1 MAEAAGGKLTAVMGG
16 LGHLSV
22 VRQIGVMLGL
32 AASIAL
38 AGVVIMWSQEPTYQ
52 MVYSGLNDRDSLDI
66 TKALDQAGIP
76 HKMSGS
82 GGTILVPGDK
92 VHDARLRLAGQ
103 GLPKGNATGFELLDK
118 EQGLGVSQFME
129 NARYQ
134 RALEGELAK
143 TIGSIRGVQ
152 GARVHLAIPKQSAF
166 VRDRDRKSPSASVM
180 LNLYAGPSLDPGQV
194 ASIINLVASSVPNL
208 SPDKVTVVDQA
219 GRLLSGA
226 QTSSDIRLTATQF
239 EYRKQLEDYYIKRI
253 EDILIPVL
261 GRDGVRAQVSAD
273 MDFSVV
279 EQTQESY
286 NPDLPAIRSE
296 QTFEDR
302 SNGANTAA
310 GIPGALTNQPPAG
323 GAAAANARNNDQ
335 DQIAAP
341 QSSVKRVT
349 RNYELDKTISHTQFP
364 TGNVKRL
371 SIAVVV
377 DDHQETDAEGNV
389 VRKPRSEEELAR
401 LTSLA
406 KEAIGFNAQRGDSL
420 NVINASFMA
429 QPQLEPPPEPSLL
442 EKPWLWDVGK
452 QVLAGIAVL
461 VLIFAVLRPLFK
473 NLVERAPAQVM
484 TGDIEARVLEQQQL
498 AGGGQT
504 PQLTRGNPYE
514 QNVNTAQNLATQD
527 PKRVAQV
534 VKNWVASDG

>member
-1 MAEAAGGKLTAVMGG
+1 MAEAAGGKLTAVMDG

-22 VRQIGVMLGL
+22 FRQIGVMLGL

-38 AGVVIMWSQEPTYQ
+38 AGVVVMWSQEPAYQ
-52 MVYSGLNDRDSLDI
+52 MIYSGLNDRDSLDI

-166 VRDRDRKSPSASVM
+166 VRDRDRKAPSASVM
-180 LNLYAGPSLDPGQV
+180 LSLYAGPSLDHGQV

-226 QTSSDIRLTATQF
+226 QSSSDIRLTATQF

-253 EDILIPVL
+253 EDILIPVV
-261 GRDGVRAQVSAD
+261 GREGVRAQVSAD
-273 MDFSVV
+273 MDFSVI

-323 GAAAANARNNDQ
+323 GTAAANARNNDQ
-335 DQIAAP
+335 DRAAAP

-389 VRKPRSEEELAR
+389 VRKPRGEEELAR
-401 LTSLA
+401 LTSLT

-473 NLVERAPAQVM
+473 NLVERAPARVVA
-484 TGDIEARVLEQQQL
+484 GDIEARVLGQQQL
-498 AGGGQT
+498 AGGQT
-504 PQLTRGNPYE
+504 PQLPRGNPYE